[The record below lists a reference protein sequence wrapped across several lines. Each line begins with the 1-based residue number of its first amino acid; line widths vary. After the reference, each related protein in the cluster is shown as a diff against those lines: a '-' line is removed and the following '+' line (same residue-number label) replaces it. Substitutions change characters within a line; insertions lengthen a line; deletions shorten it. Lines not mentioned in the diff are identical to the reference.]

1 MQNPKDDVI
10 RQAVRQRYG
19 EIAEGDAAGCGSA
32 PSSCCGS
39 ENDASP
45 EDMGITLG
53 YSSHEV
59 SAVPQGA
66 NMSLGCGNP
75 QAIAALRPGE
85 KVLDLCSGGA
95 TVSWPPEPWARAGA
109 LSAWI

>member
-32 PSSCCGS
+32 SSSCCGS
-39 ENDASP
+39 ESDASL
-45 EDMGITLG
+45 EDMGIVLG

-66 NMSLGCGNP
+66 NMGLGCGNP
-75 QAIAALRPGE
+75 QAIAAL
-85 KVLDLCSGGA
+85 
-95 TVSWPPEPWARAGA
+95 
-109 LSAWI
+109 